1 MAGDYD
7 ILAPIYDRIGFAE
20 FAYAMTPRIL
30 NFAQRN
36 GWLGRRILDI
46 GCGTGAVTNWFGEHS
61 YIVIGIDQSA
71 AMLAQARQNQKT
83 GQTGINWIE
92 ADILTFDA
100 PPTTPVDM
108 VISLQTLNEMENLR
122 ELEQVFHNAL
132 ALLGNE
138 RWFIFDMLTIEGLA
152 TSSQNTQGIIFED
165 DGLLVISHD
174 DFDYDRQVRMR
185 NYQIFQ
191 RDGDVW
197 LRDEAKQMLRAY
209 PVQAV
214 ASLLRRVGFE
224 GVNVVTTD
232 FKPFVPGQMGQPH
245 VIFIAKKK
253 VK

>member
-7 ILAPIYDRIGFAE
+7 ILAPIYDRIGLAE
-20 FAYAMTPRIL
+20 FATQMTPRIL
-30 NFAQRN
+30 NFVQRN

-71 AMLAQARQNQKT
+71 AMLAQARKNQKT

-92 ADILTFDA
+92 ADILTFDD
-100 PPTTPVDM
+100 PPTPVDM
-108 VISLQTLNEMENLR
+108 VMALQTFNDMESLR
-122 ELEQVFHNAL
+122 ELEQVFQNAL

-138 RWFIFDMLTIEGLA
+138 RWFIFDLLTIEGLA
-152 TSSQNTQGIIFED
+152 ARNQNTQQVIFED
-165 DGLLVISHD
+165 DSLLVISHD
-174 DFDYDRQVRMR
+174 EFDYDRQVQTRY
-185 NYQIFQ
+185 YQIFQ

-197 LRDEAKQMLRAY
+197 LRDEAKQVLRAY

-232 FKPFVPGQMGQPH
+232 FKPFAPGQMGQPH
-245 VIFIAKKK
+245 AIFIAKKK
-253 VK
+253 AE